1 MHLNLNFQRQI
12 QPSIFHSGH
21 QTPGCRFGP
30 LSIHGP
36 SRVALI
42 SPGCT
47 IGPLVPSSHPSSIP
61 SHSLLGFL
69 LYPALDMIRG
79 SYWNSSK
86 ASFFFSSFSW
96 FSSFF
101 QRLLND
107 LWKLGKIHNT
117 VDQKFAKSDLYL
129 LPKLLCVV
137 IHLTLWML
145 FTMPS
150 IQSCPGSLCIFRE
163 HVLSL
168 GISYYRS
175 SILETSLCPGRLPR
189 LCKLLSHSVLK
200 SSFAAML

>member
-12 QPSIFHSGH
+12 QPSIFHSGY
-21 QTPGCRFGP
+21 QTPGHRFGP
-30 LSIHGP
+30 LSTHGP
-36 SRVALI
+36 SRVALN
-42 SPGCT
+42 
-47 IGPLVPSSHPSSIP
+47 
-61 SHSLLGFL
+61 GFF
-69 LYPALDMIRG
+69 
-79 SYWNSSK
+79 
-86 ASFFFSSFSW
+86 FFFSSFSW

-101 QRLLND
+101 QWLLND
-107 LWKLGKIHNT
+107 LWKIGKIHNT

-137 IHLTLWML
+137 IHLALWML
-145 FTMPS
+145 FTTPS

-163 HVLSL
+163 HALSL

-200 SSFAAML
+200 SSFAATL